1 MDARGTAAFVVAAL
15 LAGCVQ
21 MRPHPAPNLP
31 SSARLVEARRF
42 DTTEAPEVLPVA
54 HRPKNALVLSGGGMN
69 GAYTAGVLKGWTASG
84 ERPTFDVVTGIS
96 TGALIAPFALLG
108 PEFDD
113 ALERSYTTLRDND
126 IFKKR
131 LLVTLPWAESLA
143 DSSPLKQRIES
154 EVTPELLERLASAHR
169 QGRRLYVGTSDLDA
183 KKLVIWDVGAIA
195 AGDDPGKL
203 ALVRKV
209 ILASASVPGL
219 LPPVPIDV
227 EIDGKPFTELHVDGG
242 VSANL
247 FLRPAMLGRRPQP
260 GEITDADATVWV
272 IVAGKLRPEREVVS
286 RSLLRIGGESIE
298 GIVQSAFESDLIRI
312 YLLSRNWGARFALA
326 AVPQDFARLD
336 SLKFNPAVMRQLF
349 DEGYRFGSSRQAWA
363 KAPPGLTPA
372 DQAARGGVRFESREG
387 ASVAPKDDS
396 GSVGE
401 ASGAR

>member
-1 MDARGTAAFVVAAL
+1 MHVRGTATFVVAAL
-15 LAGCVQ
+15 LAGCVE

-31 SSARLVEARRF
+31 SSARLVEVRRAG
-42 DTTEAPEVLPVA
+42 DDATDAPEVQLVA

-126 IFKKR
+126 IFRRR

-143 DSSPLKQRIES
+143 DSSPLKLRIES
-154 EVTPELLERLASAHR
+154 EVTPELLERLAEAHR

-203 ALVRKV
+203 ELVRKV

-219 LPPVPIDV
+219 LPPVSIDV

-260 GEITDADATVWV
+260 GEITDSDATVWV
-272 IVAGKLRPEREVVS
+272 VVAGKLRPEREVVS

-298 GIVQSAFESDLIRI
+298 GVVQSAFESDLIRI

-326 AVPQDFARLD
+326 AVPQDFPARLD

-349 DEGYRFGSSRQAWA
+349 DEGYRFGSSRQSWA

-387 ASVAPKDDS
+387 TSVVAPKY
-396 GSVGE
+396 
-401 ASGAR
+401 